1 MYHEVQV
8 KEENEM
14 ACFLVPTTE
23 AIVTTIVEKNVEAHE
38 ERKDTEVLT
47 LQDKKKIPFSRKL
60 KWLNTMLW
68 GGSALLAFEHVW
80 HGEVV
85 PFFPFLTA
93 AANPSDA
100 AEMLHEMG
108 TTGVL
113 MAVLVTV
120 VWIGMVT
127 VSNIMEKRSSDA
139 ILTEKR

>member
-1 MYHEVQV
+1 
-8 KEENEM
+8 M

-23 AIVTTIVEKNVEAHE
+23 AIVTTIVEKNVEAKEKKGEKEVQSLHE
-38 ERKDTEVLT
+38 QSKL
-47 LQDKKKIPFSRKL
+47 PFSRKL

-68 GGSALLAFEHVW
+68 GGAALLAFEHVW

-93 AANPSDA
+93 ASNPSDA

-120 VWIGMVT
+120 VWIGMVA
-127 VSNIMEKRSSDA
+127 VSNIMEKRSEDA
-139 ILTEKR
+139 MITEKR